1 MMNLLKKVFIA
12 LGSMDRRFI
21 FLLVALSVLFPK
33 LYPDLFTLPIKPSSH
48 SQRVFDE
55 IDTLKENSKVLV
67 SFEYGPSTKPEIHP
81 SAIALLNHLFSKNIK
96 VYAVALWPDGNFMA
110 TEAFSQVADKYE
122 KKYGVD
128 YVNLGYKPG
137 GEAVVKGLASDIR
150 TMYTVDLL
158 GNDIDSIEMMKDVTN
173 LLDLDFIF
181 SLSAGYP
188 GSKEWVQF
196 ACDPLGIPMSTG
208 CTSIQVTDIIPYVA
222 NNQIKGILSGMPGA
236 AEYEQLVRNALDTR
250 GVMVEPGKASINMA
264 AQSMAHIV
272 IVLLIILGN
281 ITYYLTRK
289 SGKKGGVQ

>member
-1 MMNLLKKVFIA
+1 MDLLKKIFIA

-21 FLLVALSVLFPK
+21 FLLVGLSVLLPK
-33 LYPDLFTLPIKPSSH
+33 LYPDFFTLPIKASSH

-55 IDTLKENSKVLV
+55 IDALKEDSKILV

-81 SAIALLNHLFSKNIK
+81 SAIALLNHLFSKDIK

-110 TEAFSQVADKYE
+110 TEAFSQVADKFG
-122 KKYGVD
+122 KIYGVD

-137 GEAVVKGLASDIR
+137 GEAVVKGLVSDIR

-208 CTSIQVTDIIPYVA
+208 CTSIQVTDIIPYVE
-222 NNQIKGILSGMPGA
+222 NDQIKGILSGMPGA
-236 AEYEQLVRNALDTR
+236 AEYEQLVQGALSER
-250 GVMVEPGKASINMA
+250 GVAVSPGKASINMA
-264 AQSMAHIV
+264 AQSMAHVV

-289 SGKKGGVQ
+289 SGKNGGVS

>member
-1 MMNLLKKVFIA
+1 MDLLKKIFIS

-21 FLLVALSVLFPK
+21 FLLVGLSVLLPK
-33 LYPDLFTLPIKPSSH
+33 LYPDLFTLPIKASSH

-55 IDTLKENSKVLV
+55 IDALKEDSKVLV

-81 SAIALLNHLFSKNIK
+81 SAIALLNHLFSKDIK
-96 VYAVALWPDGNFMA
+96 VYAVALWADGNFMA
-110 TEAFSQVADKYE
+110 TEAFSQVADGYG

-128 YVNLGYKPG
+128 YVNLGFKPG

-158 GNDIDSIEMMKDVTN
+158 GNDIDSIEMMKGVTN

-208 CTSIQVTDIIPYVA
+208 CTSIQVTDVIPYVE
-222 NNQIKGILSGMPGA
+222 NDQIKGILSGMPGA
-236 AEYEQLVRNALDTR
+236 AEYEQLVQDALNER
-250 GVMVEPGKASINMA
+250 GISVSPGKASINMA
-264 AQSMAHIV
+264 AQSMAHVI

-289 SGKKGGVQ
+289 PVKKGGM

>member
-1 MMNLLKKVFIA
+1 MLLHCGRMVILWQQKHSHKWQ
-12 LGSMDRRFI
+12 MD
-21 FLLVALSVLFPK
+21 
-33 LYPDLFTLPIKPSSH
+33 
-48 SQRVFDE
+48 
-55 IDTLKENSKVLV
+55 
-67 SFEYGPSTKPEIHP
+67 
-81 SAIALLNHLFSKNIK
+81 
-96 VYAVALWPDGNFMA
+96 MA
-110 TEAFSQVADKYE
+110 

-158 GNDIDSIEMMKDVTN
+158 GNDIDSIEMMKDVKN

-208 CTSIQVTDIIPYVA
+208 CTSIQVTDIIPYVE
-222 NNQIKGILSGMPGA
+222 NDQIKGILSGMPGA
-236 AEYEQLVRNALDTR
+236 AEYEQLVQDALNER
-250 GVMVEPGKASINMA
+250 GIVVSPGKASINMA
-264 AQSMAHIV
+264 AQSMAHVV

-289 SGKKGGVQ
+289 SGKKGGM

>member
-1 MMNLLKKVFIA
+1 MDLLKKIFIA

-21 FLLVALSVLFPK
+21 FLLVGLSVLLPK
-33 LYPDLFTLPIKPSSH
+33 LYPELFTLPIKASSH
-48 SQRVFDE
+48 SQQVFDE
-55 IDTLKENSKVLV
+55 IDALKEDSRVLV

-81 SAIALLNHLFSKNIK
+81 SAIALLNHLFSKDIK

-110 TEAFSQVADKYE
+110 TDAFSKVADTYE
-122 KKYGVD
+122 KKYGLD

-158 GNDIDSIEMMKDVTN
+158 GNQLDEIEMMNNVTN
-173 LLDLDFIF
+173 LLDFDFIF

-196 ACDPLGIPMSTG
+196 ACDPWGIPMSTG
-208 CTSIQVTDIIPYVA
+208 CTSIQVTDIIPYVQ
-222 NNQIKGILSGMPGA
+222 NDQIKGILSGMPGA
-236 AEYEQLVRNALDTR
+236 AEYEQLVQNALEER
-250 GVMVEPGKASINMA
+250 GMMVSPGKASINMA
-264 AQSMAHIV
+264 AQSMAHVI

-281 ITYYLTRK
+281 ITYFLTRK
-289 SGKKGGVQ
+289 SNKNGGME

>member
-1 MMNLLKKVFIA
+1 MDLLKKIFIA

-21 FLLVALSVLFPK
+21 FLLVGLSVLLPK
-33 LYPDLFTLPIKPSSH
+33 LYPDFFTLPIKASSH

-55 IDTLKENSKVLV
+55 IDALKEDSKILV

-81 SAIALLNHLFSKNIK
+81 SAIALLNHLFSKDIK

-110 TEAFSQVADKYE
+110 TEAFSQVADKFG
-122 KKYGVD
+122 KIYGVD

-208 CTSIQVTDIIPYVA
+208 CTSIQVTDIIPYVE
-222 NNQIKGILSGMPGA
+222 NDQIKGILSGMPGA
-236 AEYEQLVRNALDTR
+236 AEYEQLVQGALSER
-250 GVMVEPGKASINMA
+250 GVAVSPGKASI
-264 AQSMAHIV
+264 
-272 IVLLIILGN
+272 
-281 ITYYLTRK
+281 
-289 SGKKGGVQ
+289 

>member
-1 MMNLLKKVFIA
+1 MDLLKKIFIA

-21 FLLVALSVLFPK
+21 FLLVGLSVLLPK
-33 LYPDLFTLPIKPSSH
+33 LYPEFFTLPIKASSH

-55 IDTLKENSKVLV
+55 IDALKEDSKILV

-81 SAIALLNHLFSKNIK
+81 SAIALLNHLFSKDIK

-110 TEAFSQVADKYE
+110 TEAFSQVADKFG
-122 KKYGVD
+122 KIYGVD

-208 CTSIQVTDIIPYVA
+208 CTSIQVTDIIPYVE
-222 NNQIKGILSGMPGA
+222 NDQIKGILSGMPGA
-236 AEYEQLVRNALDTR
+236 AEYEQLVQGALEER
-250 GVMVEPGKASINMA
+250 GVAVTPGKASINMA
-264 AQSMAHIV
+264 AQSMAHVV

-289 SGKKGGVQ
+289 SGKNGGVS

>member
-1 MMNLLKKVFIA
+1 
-12 LGSMDRRFI
+12 
-21 FLLVALSVLFPK
+21 
-33 LYPDLFTLPIKPSSH
+33 
-48 SQRVFDE
+48 
-55 IDTLKENSKVLV
+55 
-67 SFEYGPSTKPEIHP
+67 
-81 SAIALLNHLFSKNIK
+81 
-96 VYAVALWPDGNFMA
+96 
-110 TEAFSQVADKYE
+110 
-122 KKYGVD
+122 
-128 YVNLGYKPG
+128 
-137 GEAVVKGLASDIR
+137 
-150 TMYTVDLL
+150 L

-236 AEYEQLVRNALDTR
+236 AEYEQLVRNALDAR

-289 SGKKGGVQ
+289 SSKKGGVE

>member
-1 MMNLLKKVFIA
+1 MDLLKKIFIA

-21 FLLVALSVLFPK
+21 FLLVGLSVLLPK
-33 LYPDLFTLPIKPSSH
+33 LYPDFFTLPIKASSH

-55 IDTLKENSKVLV
+55 IDALKEDSKILV

-81 SAIALLNHLFSKNIK
+81 SAIALLNHLFSKDIK

-110 TEAFSQVADKYE
+110 TEAFSQVADKFG
-122 KKYGVD
+122 KIYGVD

-208 CTSIQVTDIIPYVA
+208 CTSIQVTDIIPYVE
-222 NNQIKGILSGMPGA
+222 NDQIKGILSGMPGA
-236 AEYEQLVRNALDTR
+236 AEYEQLVQGALSER
-250 GVMVEPGKASINMA
+250 GVAVSPGRASINMA
-264 AQSMAHIV
+264 AQSMAHVV

-289 SGKKGGVQ
+289 SGKNGGVS

>member
-1 MMNLLKKVFIA
+1 MDLLKKIFIA

-21 FLLVALSVLFPK
+21 FLLVGLSVLLPK
-33 LYPDLFTLPIKPSSH
+33 LYPEFFTFPIKASSH

-55 IDTLKENSKVLV
+55 IDALKADSKVLV

-81 SAIALLNHLFSKNIK
+81 SAIALLNHLFSKDIK
-96 VYAVALWPDGNFMA
+96 IYAVALWPDGNFMA
-110 TEAFSQVADKYE
+110 TEAFSQVADGYG

-137 GEAVVKGLASDIR
+137 NEAVVKGLASDIR
-150 TMYTVDLL
+150 TLYTVDLL
-158 GNDIDSIEMMKDVTN
+158 GNDIDSIAMMKDVIN

-208 CTSIQVTDIIPYVA
+208 CTSIQVTDIIPYVE
-222 NNQIKGILSGMPGA
+222 NDQIKGILSGMPGA
-236 AEYEQLVRNALDTR
+236 AEYEQLVQGALEER
-250 GVMVEPGKASINMA
+250 GVAVTPGKASINMA
-264 AQSMAHIV
+264 AQSMAHVV

-289 SGKKGGVQ
+289 SGKNGGFS